1 MHLTIPGEYDRICA
15 ARSGQPVVE
24 IGHNET
30 MGWSH
35 TVSTARRFTFYEL
48 KLVPGDPTSYLV
60 DGQPRKMTSQVVNV
74 DVRGADGRWRQES
87 RTLWSSEH
95 GPIVTVPPLGWSDTT
110 AYALHDVNE
119 DAGRTFDGYIEM
131 GQAGSVREL
140 DAVLDA
146 WPRSEETTSELQS
159 LMRISYAVFC
169 LKKK

>member
-1 MHLTIPGEYDRICA
+1 
-15 ARSGQPVVE
+15 
-24 IGHNET
+24 

-95 GPIVTVPPLGWSDTT
+95 GPIVTVPPLGWSDPT
-110 AYALHDVNE
+110 AYALRAVNE
-119 DAGRTFDGYIEM
+119 DAGRTFDGSTELGQRSEDTCV
-131 GQAGSVREL
+131 GQAGV
-140 DAVLDA
+140 
-146 WPRSEETTSELQS
+146 
-159 LMRISYAVFC
+159 
-169 LKKK
+169 